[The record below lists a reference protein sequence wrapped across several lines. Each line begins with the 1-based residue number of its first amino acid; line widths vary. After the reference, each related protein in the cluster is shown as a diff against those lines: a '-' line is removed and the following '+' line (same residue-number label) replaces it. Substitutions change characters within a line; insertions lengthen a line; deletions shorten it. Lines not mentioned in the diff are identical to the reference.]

1 MMYKGKVVI
10 PLFKLP
16 SKKHFKR
23 SNAKPLDLEKEIGD
37 LPLSQSSQDGSTQV
51 HSMQV
56 HTTQPKHQIHK
67 TETVTSKKYT
77 CLTCWRK
84 WMMILKRKITQV
96 QNIQP
101 HSQIFPNIKNHRS
114 SKC

>member
-10 PLFKLP
+10 PLFKPP

-23 SNAKPLDLEKEIGD
+23 SNAKPLDLEKEIED

-67 TETVTSKKYT
+67 TNCHK
-77 CLTCWRK
+77 
-84 WMMILKRKITQV
+84 
-96 QNIQP
+96 
-101 HSQIFPNIKNHRS
+101 
-114 SKC
+114 